1 MSDLSPGPAQKL
13 LALAIVLALLM
24 AFVASV
30 GPLSATHLGRID
42 AFIPAYTTAMFV
54 TGSITAIV
62 LFAQFSILR
71 SPALLAIASAYF
83 FTSLMLI
90 PWLLTF
96 PGVFAPTGLLGASL
110 QSTPWIYIV
119 SHISFPVSV
128 ITYALLK
135 DADGARSLWRGS
147 ARVAVVSSLLGSVAL
162 ACIATYI
169 IIIAVDARLPRLVLN
184 SLVLSPLWPKIA
196 SALVLLDIVAL
207 VVLWFR
213 SRSVLDLWLK
223 VVLCVYVMEVCL
235 LAFPVPIRFT
245 FGWYIARI
253 GGLLSACLVLFVLL
267 YEVTMLYSQL
277 VRADLAQRRERE
289 ARLLTGDAIVAAI
302 AHEVRQPLT
311 AMLAYANAGVRW
323 LDGASPNLEEA
334 KALLKKI
341 DVDGRRAEAVIERVR
356 AMFRKGETN
365 KGTFELNSLV
375 AETVALVHGNLQKHG
390 IMVRYDLGESLPN
403 VLGDRI
409 QLQQVL
415 LNLIS
420 NAIDSMAASDEPRVL
435 DVKSSLHEEGRVKVP
450 VADTGA
456 GVAPHDI
463 ARIFDPLFT
472 KKSDG
477 MGMGLSICRAI
488 IEAHN
493 GQIGFTQNQPQGA
506 NFQFVVPAD
515 DAFPAD
521 TSPRTTT
528 RQIRG

>member
-1 MSDLSPGPAQKL
+1 
-13 LALAIVLALLM
+13 
-24 AFVASV
+24 
-30 GPLSATHLGRID
+30 
-42 AFIPAYTTAMFV
+42 
-54 TGSITAIV
+54 
-62 LFAQFSILR
+62 
-71 SPALLAIASAYF
+71 
-83 FTSLMLI
+83 
-90 PWLLTF
+90 
-96 PGVFAPTGLLGASL
+96 
-110 QSTPWIYIV
+110 
-119 SHISFPVSV
+119 
-128 ITYALLK
+128 
-135 DADGARSLWRGS
+135 
-147 ARVAVVSSLLGSVAL
+147 
-162 ACIATYI
+162 
-169 IIIAVDARLPRLVLN
+169 
-184 SLVLSPLWPKIA
+184 
-196 SALVLLDIVAL
+196 
-207 VVLWFR
+207 
-213 SRSVLDLWLK
+213 
-223 VVLCVYVMEVCL
+223 
-235 LAFPVPIRFT
+235 
-245 FGWYIARI
+245 
-253 GGLLSACLVLFVLL
+253 
-267 YEVTMLYSQL
+267 MLYSQL